1 MNNQQDTSINAL
13 RARIF
18 SSMDYLQNDSKEDLK
33 DKLEKV
39 KQFSGLAKEMVETY
53 KVEVSAMG
61 VLSSADSL
69 NKVNLINIQ
78 AQKAGIF
85 TQKAP
90 RALE

>member
-1 MNNQQDTSINAL
+1 MNNQQDTSLNAL
-13 RARIF
+13 RGKIF
-18 SSMDYLQNDSKEDLK
+18 NAMDYLQTDSKEDLK

-61 VLSSADSL
+61 VMASADSL
-69 NKVNLINIQ
+69 NKVDLINKQ
-78 AQKAGIF
+78 AQTAGIF